1 MSSVEEKFLSTVIFQ
16 FEHIKKRAEKAI
28 DQLTE
33 RDLHWRPNSESNSIA
48 IIIKHLS
55 GNMHSRW
62 TNFLTTDGEKEYRDR
77 DGEFLDTV
85 IEKKE
90 LIEIWENGWFLL
102 FKAIKELQTE
112 DLIKTI
118 TIRNN
123 PLTVL
128 EAIQIEIA
136 HCSNHLG
143 QILYIGK
150 QIKGSGWEILSIPK
164 EKSQTFR

>member
-33 RDLHWRPNSESNSIA
+33 RDLHWRPNSIA

-85 IEKKE
+85 IEKK
-90 LIEIWENGWFLL
+90 N
-102 FKAIKELQTE
+102 
-112 DLIKTI
+112 
-118 TIRNN
+118 
-123 PLTVL
+123 
-128 EAIQIEIA
+128 
-136 HCSNHLG
+136 
-143 QILYIGK
+143 
-150 QIKGSGWEILSIPK
+150 
-164 EKSQTFR
+164 